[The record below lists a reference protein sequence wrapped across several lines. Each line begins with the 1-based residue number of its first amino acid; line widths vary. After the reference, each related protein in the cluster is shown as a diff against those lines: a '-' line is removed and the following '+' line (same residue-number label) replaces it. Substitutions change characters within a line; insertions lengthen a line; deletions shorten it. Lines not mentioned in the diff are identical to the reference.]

1 MPLALRRLSPTL
13 SLHKLNPRLLH
24 RNGTLNS
31 HASAKN
37 KLDRGSLDKLPTHI
51 DFPFLDG
58 DRLFVRVVYSDKPVP
73 EVMEPKITPA
83 PLSAADIVDDQTLV
97 HRGVRAFLKVFDDIL
112 LRDDVASKF
121 SSQGPPDIL
130 VIDKEEF
137 NKRVEEHKANR

>member
-1 MPLALRRLSPTL
+1 
-13 SLHKLNPRLLH
+13 
-24 RNGTLNS
+24 
-31 HASAKN
+31 
-37 KLDRGSLDKLPTHI
+37 
-51 DFPFLDG
+51 
-58 DRLFVRVVYSDKPVP
+58 
-73 EVMEPKITPA
+73 MEPKITPA